1 MIGIDLLN
9 LERVRLNEA
18 LIQHVLTEKEQAAFI
33 KLRTEAQRIAFLGG
47 RICAKEA
54 LFKATQDP
62 AYLTFSILN
71 DASGKPYVDGHPEME
86 ISIAHEAAMAVAIV
100 LVRA

>member
-9 LERVRLNEA
+9 LDRVRPDEA
-18 LIQHVLTEKEQAAFI
+18 LIRHVLTEKERSAFA
-33 KLRTEAQRIAFLGG
+33 KLHTDAQRIAFLGG

-54 LFKATQDP
+54 LFKATQNP
-62 AYLTFSILN
+62 AYLAYSILN

-86 ISIAHEAAMAVAIV
+86 ISIAHEATVAIAMV
-100 LVRA
+100 LIKE